1 MDTSH
6 YSGSHI
12 SPVSFLASESP
23 VLRSLAITLKDKGTH
38 KMSSVWHMA
47 GDWRQSGG
55 FAESLNIP
63 KHVFFY
69 LSTGKIQLTFMKYF
83 GEKKSKVFSFIFPV
97 KRRDDSLDSKNSS
110 TAKHFTK
117 GWYEPQCL
125 KLTIYLKFLDAQPL
139 NHFCHKGLVWLCKDL
154 QVMFGNV
161 RQWTMIKYNI
171 QKMGPASGTFT
182 LSNYKNLSRN
192 C

>member
-1 MDTSH
+1 MLWTRLIIQVATFH
-6 YSGSHI
+6 RC
-12 SPVSFLASESP
+12 PFFLASESP
-23 VLRSLAITLKDKGTH
+23 VLWSLAITLKDKGTH

-117 GWYEPQCL
+117 GWYEPQYL
-125 KLTIYLKFLDAQPL
+125 KLTIDNRYQVLWWRTTSAIS
-139 NHFCHKGLVWLCKDL
+139 NKGLVWLCL
-154 QVMFGNV
+154 AMFDNEE
-161 RQWTMIKYNI
+161 I
-171 QKMGPASGTFT
+171 QHSENGPS
-182 LSNYKNLSRN
+182 
-192 C
+192 

>member
-1 MDTSH
+1 MS
-6 YSGSHI
+6 YSFHTITCLIIIRRPPFTG
-12 SPVSFLASESP
+12 VLFASESP
-23 VLRSLAITLKDKGTH
+23 VLWSLAITLKDKGTH

-154 QVMFGNV
+154 QVMFGDV
-161 RQWTMIKYNI
+161 WQWRI
-171 QKMGPASGTFT
+171 QH
-182 LSNYKNLSRN
+182 
-192 C
+192 